1 MTCISYFGKGLQ
13 FLDTRTHARYR
24 IIINQSHC
32 ESHWKCHA
40 FSLFNHSPPSYF
52 DIWYSDYTYYILTFN
67 RVSA

>member
-24 IIINQSHC
+24 SIINQSHC

-40 FSLFNHSPPSYF
+40 SYF